1 MFNDYYQF
9 SLQRVINFALIINAR
24 ASSIELSIRQLCC
37 AAEKRE
43 RNLHYR
49 EGTQPR
55 SWIFF
60 SAYFPFHSFPIKTLN
75 RSLHRTVCTGALDS
89 GMGSRK
95 R

>member
-9 SLQRVINFALIINAR
+9 SFQRVINFALIINAR
-24 ASSIELSIRQLCC
+24 ASTIELSIRQLCC

-43 RNLHYR
+43 ENLHFI
-49 EGTQPR
+49 EGAQSR
-55 SWIFF
+55 SGIF
-60 SAYFPFHSFPIKTLN
+60 FPFHSFPIKTLN
-75 RSLHRTVCTGALDS
+75 RSLHRTVCTGASDS